1 MLEYIEA
8 VNAFCLML
16 LLFPTLLLMGLQF
29 KIEKDLRILNL
40 GQRSIGIIGLALTAW
55 VNDRYNLSIIN
66 QAFFSLEYL
75 DSSVPT
81 GLV

>member
-1 MLEYIEA
+1 
-8 VNAFCLML
+8 ML
-16 LLFPTLLLMGLQF
+16 LLFPTLLLMGLQL
-29 KIEKDLRILNL
+29 KIEKDLRILNQ

-55 VNDRYNLSIIN
+55 VNDRYHQSILYK
-66 QAFFSLEYL
+66 AYFSLQYL

>member
-1 MLEYIEA
+1 
-8 VNAFCLML
+8 ML
-16 LLFPTLLLMGLQF
+16 LLFPTLLLMGLQL

-55 VNDRYNLSIIN
+55 VNDRYHQAIIN
-66 QAFFSLEYL
+66 KVYLSQQYL

>member
-1 MLEYIEA
+1 
-8 VNAFCLML
+8 ML

-29 KIEKDLRILNL
+29 KIEKDLRILNQ

-55 VNDRYNLSIIN
+55 VNDRFHQAILN
-66 QAFFSLEYL
+66 QIYFSLQHL